1 MHTVTITLTVTVAGD
16 DVDWKEN
23 LAGTIMDLS
32 FHVADIN
39 PTLSG
44 GNLLPIV
51 EQGDSSAGTYQYR
64 LYGNVSKEVEAEI
77 LNRKEAEKC

>member
-1 MHTVTITLTVTVAGD
+1 MHTVTINITVTVAGD

-23 LAGTIMDLS
+23 LAGAIMDLS
-32 FHVADIN
+32 FNVADIN

-51 EQGDSSAGTYQYR
+51 EKGDSSSVTYEYR

>member
-32 FHVADIN
+32 FNVADIN

-77 LNRKEAEKC
+77 LNRKERI

>member
-32 FHVADIN
+32 FNVADIN

-77 LNRKEAEKC
+77 LNRKERV